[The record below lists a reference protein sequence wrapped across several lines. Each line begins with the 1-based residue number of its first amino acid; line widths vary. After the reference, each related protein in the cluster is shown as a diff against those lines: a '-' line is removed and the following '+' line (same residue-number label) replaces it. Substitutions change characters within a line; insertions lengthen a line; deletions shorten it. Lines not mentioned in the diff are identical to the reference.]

1 MNAQID
7 YVEYLVIGT
16 GINVNTQ
23 EFPDEIKEV
32 ATSAAVQL
40 GHIVSRAE
48 LAAAVIRCFEKN
60 YEIYLESCSL
70 KGLLEDYREKMINV
84 DREVK
89 VMGPGE
95 VFEGVAKGIN
105 PAGELLVERPNGSVT
120 AVSGGEV
127 SVREFTDTYKTE
139 GGIGVGSEDV
149 VLCGASAYEQKY
161 YFNEDF
167 QSLPEDI
174 KNELHILCVL
184 YTEDIGGILLL
195 TFDENGALNFKVE
208 SAKGDA
214 MFDEIGSALKIKE
227 IQRTK
232 QELLESLETYY
243 RVFFLGEDWDDSHGT
258 ADR

>member
-1 MNAQID
+1 
-7 YVEYLVIGT
+7 
-16 GINVNTQ
+16 
-23 EFPDEIKEV
+23 
-32 ATSAAVQL
+32 
-40 GHIVSRAE
+40 
-48 LAAAVIRCFEKN
+48 
-60 YEIYLESCSL
+60 
-70 KGLLEDYREKMINV
+70 MINV

-167 QSLPEDI
+167 QSLPERYQ
-174 KNELHILCVL
+174 K
-184 YTEDIGGILLL
+184 
-195 TFDENGALNFKVE
+195 
-208 SAKGDA
+208 
-214 MFDEIGSALKIKE
+214 
-227 IQRTK
+227 
-232 QELLESLETYY
+232 
-243 RVFFLGEDWDDSHGT
+243 
-258 ADR
+258 